1 MGGVEKVFDGG
12 EGRGALLRQVGPQVD
27 RDHQLPQKD
36 HFCQIDHFHKK
47 KLRGQQTLEQNYLF
61 VNMNKKQK
69 NDLGF
74 KKKI

>member
-1 MGGVEKVFDGG
+1 MEYKVIL
-12 EGRGALLRQVGPQVD
+12 ALNSLSTRTTKNEEVKSTLVF
-27 RDHQLPQKD
+27 LNNN
-36 HFCQIDHFHKK
+36 K